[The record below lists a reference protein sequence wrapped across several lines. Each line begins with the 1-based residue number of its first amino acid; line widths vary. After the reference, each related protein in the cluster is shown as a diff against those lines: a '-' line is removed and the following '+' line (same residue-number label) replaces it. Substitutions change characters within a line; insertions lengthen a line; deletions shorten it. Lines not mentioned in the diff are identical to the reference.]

1 MIRDYIIFLWRLYL
15 LSFKGSK
22 LFYAWM
28 CFLTLL
34 TFIGVYAYAGQFA
47 QGLMVT
53 GMTDQ
58 VSWGLYIANFTFIVG
73 LAAAAVMLV
82 IPAYIYH
89 NKALHDVVILGELLA
104 IASIIM
110 CLLFVNVDLGR
121 PDRFWHLLPPFGKFN
136 FPISMLSWDVVVLIG
151 YLILN
156 VHICGYL
163 LYADY
168 RGEEPKRSFYI
179 PFVFLAIFWAIS
191 IHTVTAFLY
200 VGLSGR
206 PFWNAAIVA
215 PRFIG
220 SAFTAGPG
228 FMFITFQIIRRLTN
242 YKISDEALRLLRQI
256 VTVALLIN
264 LFLVGCEA
272 FKEFYA
278 ESTHSSSARYLF
290 FGLHGHNKLVPWI
303 WFAILI
309 ETIAAIIFITP
320 LLARKWVF
328 SNIACVF
335 AIVGI
340 WIEKGPGMVV
350 SGFVPT
356 PLGEIV
362 EYFPTLAES
371 LICIGVW
378 AFGFLVYSWLV
389 HLAIP
394 ILSGRVRHIPEGK
407 LGFFWE

>member
-1 MIRDYIIFLWRLYL
+1 MIRDYIIFLWRVYR

-22 LFYAWM
+22 LFYVWM
-28 CFLTLL
+28 AFLTIL
-34 TFIGVYAYAGQFA
+34 TLVGTYAYARQFA
-47 QGLMVT
+47 HGLMIT
-53 GMTDQ
+53 GMTNQ

-104 IASIIM
+104 VASIVM

-121 PDRFWHLLPPFGKFN
+121 PDRFWHLLPPMGKFN

-163 LYADY
+163 LFVNYL
-168 RGEEPKRSFYI
+168 GKKPKPLFYI
-179 PFVFLAIFWAIS
+179 PFVFIAIFWAIS

-228 FMFITFQIIRRLTN
+228 FMFITFQIIRYYTS
-242 YKISDEALRLLRQI
+242 YKIRDEALLLLRQI
-256 VTVALLIN
+256 VTVSLMIN
-264 LFLVGCEA
+264 LFMVGCEA

-290 FGLHGHNKLVPWI
+290 FGLHGHDKLVPWI
-303 WFAILI
+303 WFAISI
-309 ETIAAIIFITP
+309 ESIAAAIFITP
-320 LLARKWVF
+320 ALARKMAF
-328 SNIACVF
+328 SNVACVLS
-335 AIVGI
+335 IVGI

-362 EYFPTLAES
+362 EYFPTLDEV

-378 AFGFLVYSWLV
+378 AFGILIYSWLA
-389 HLAIP
+389 HLAVP
-394 ILSGRVRHIPEGK
+394 ILSGTFRHRPSQGQTIT
-407 LGFFWE
+407 